1 MTTTLSKRLNEL
13 KLDLLN
19 PSGPN
24 ISTNRSYPFALF
36 RYDPD
41 EEFIMRE
48 KLSEMIAELRMKGW
62 NILNVDLFDT
72 LIRFLEKEEEGELIE
87 ALIDEEQLLYKSH
100 NKEYSYPLNALN
112 NSLDGYFKDQDAFP
126 EEVLKKIREEA
137 RQGNDQK
144 SVIFLS
150 RIGAL
155 YPFYRTSALL
165 RYLDTGIRIPTI
177 VLYPGISQ
185 GKYYLSFMGEM
196 SADRDYRPRIY

>member
-1 MTTTLSKRLNEL
+1 MTLDRRLDEL
-13 KLDLLN
+13 KKDLLS

-24 ISTNRSYPFALF
+24 ISTNKNYPFALF
-36 RYDPD
+36 QYLPH
-41 EEFIMRE
+41 EEFLMRE
-48 KLSEMIAELRMKGW
+48 KLAEMIDGLRMKGW

-72 LIRFLEKEEEGELIE
+72 FIRFLEEQESGELIE
-87 ALIDEEQLLYKSH
+87 AFTDEELLQYNSH
-100 NKEYSYPLNALN
+100 GREYSYPLTALN
-112 NSLDGYFKDQDAFP
+112 NSLDGLFKNQEAYP
-126 EEVLKKIREEA
+126 RAVLEKIREKTQTGQE
-137 RQGNDQK
+137 QK

-177 VLYPGISQ
+177 VLYPGERQ
-185 GKYYLSFMGEM
+185 EKYYLSFMGEM